1 MLLCGR
7 PAPSTLPCDT
17 ERMRSVNEGDYLGL
31 SADDAVKRAQREGWV
46 VRVLHRDS
54 SLTDDQRFDRLNLM
68 LDASNSVIEA
78 KVY

>member
-1 MLLCGR
+1 MHSH
-7 PAPSTLPCDT
+7 A
-17 ERMRSVNEGDYLGL
+17 
-31 SADDAVKRAQREGWV
+31 AVRTPRTQHTGWSG
-46 VRVLHRDS
+46 VLHRDS